1 MNAVKRSF
9 LYLLRKYGKTLS
21 LFLFLLVM
29 ATMMLTCLS
38 LFSATQ
44 DAESNL
50 KKALMSS
57 FTVNAKQL
65 ESGLT
70 KDTVTDILSL
80 DGLSGQYALRS
91 YTQASYFRLDGT
103 PLEIET
109 EGASQIPQ
117 GYEHAGKVVA
127 NSNSNN
133 DTYFTEAG
141 FKLIEGNAITQNNGN
156 IVLLHKDFAERNGL
170 FVGDDILLGNVSET
184 DRRVKVTI
192 IGLFNNT
199 QEQDALGIAPS
210 YDLYS
215 NVAFTD
221 IATGSYLIYGNGT
234 INAQYGDFY
243 VNDPEELYTI
253 MSAVKELPNTEW
265 EDTVITKYDND
276 YQNAKDALKGLLNI
290 IFIAMIVIGVVCF
303 LVLSLFLV
311 FRLRSRIHETGVLLA
326 MGISKSSVLLQYLL
340 EIIVVAIIAFG
351 LSFLTSS
358 LIAQEVGDKLFAQT
372 MQDGY
377 EVIQRTDDST
387 QDEDITQSNDVEMS
401 LPNVT
406 VSISLKDYLSVF
418 GIGMV
423 LCVLSVSLAL
433 IPILRMKP
441 KNILSQMN

>member
-221 IATGSYLIYGNGT
+221 IATASYLIYGNGT

-358 LIAQEVGDKLFAQT
+358 LIAQEVGDKLFDQT